1 MSKKVLFFLF
11 ITLFFA
17 NFSYSEGLASKE
29 VITHFNDGV
38 KAQRAG
44 NLRDAFTAYQTAI
57 LLAPE
62 DNTYRKFI
70 LNNTGVLYARRGD
83 VETAKNMFRDA
94 LSLDPNYTKANLNL
108 GLIYYRAGDRAIA
121 AEYLMRAYN
130 IDIDSIKP
138 TVYMMEGEAGS
149 GN

>member
-17 NFSYSEGLASKE
+17 NFSYSEGLGSGE
-29 VITHFNDGV
+29 VITRFNDGV

-83 VETAKNMFRDA
+83 LETAKNMFREA
-94 LSLDPNYTKANLNL
+94 LSLDSNYTKANLNL
-108 GLIYYRAGDRAIA
+108 ALIYYRSGDRATA
-121 AEYLMRAYN
+121 SEYFMRAYN
-130 IDIDSIKP
+130 LNIDSIGP
-138 TVYMMEGEAGS
+138 SVFIMEGEAGS